1 MTVTATEQQVRLS
14 LEDRE
19 TFNYLDLIFPPMIFI
34 NFASILLS
42 PSDVPTHSENK
53 IISLAISF
61 YLHI

>member
-19 TFNYLDLIFPPMIFI
+19 TFNYLDLIFPSMILI
-34 NFASILLS
+34 NFPSILL
-42 PSDVPTHSENK
+42 PPLDVPNRSENK
-53 IISLAISF
+53 IISLAIFF

>member
-19 TFNYLDLIFPPMIFI
+19 TFNYLDLIFPSMIFI
-34 NFASILLS
+34 NFPSILLL
-42 PSDVPTHSENK
+42 PTDVPNHSENK

-61 YLHI
+61 YLYV